1 MNRTYG
7 LLQWEL
13 DAIEQQAQ
21 KEIAKLFGVRPGG
34 PQEVHYT
41 ASHIISDLAAHIRD
55 LSCQHHKLKQDYD
68 AQALALKA
76 AKAMQA
82 GETERADRAER
93 ALLRAGWTHAEGCA
107 EWKPPLGPSAYPLL
121 EKIDNLMTA
130 LELES
135 AIAAAKGGAA

>member
-34 PQEVHYT
+34 PQEVRYT

-82 GETERADRAER
+82 GETERADKAEAQHDQLLA
-93 ALLRAGWTHAEGCA
+93 ALYLAHEHAKLHANYRPGWNVYDLVEA
-107 EWKPPLGPSAYPLL
+107 
-121 EKIDNLMTA
+121 
-130 LELES
+130 
-135 AIAAAKGGAA
+135 AIAAAKGG